1 MMANVGRRM
10 FFDEL
15 SKLLQK
21 TVIAITVDGK
31 TYTGNL
37 EGYDPESMSI
47 CLTNAKDEE
56 GKTIPKIFFIGN
68 TISKIYATEKPFDLQ
83 ALANRLE
90 RIFPRM
96 VKLYDDIDVIV
107 VMDRVRINASGLL
120 EGSGP
125 IAERAV
131 RVYNEFIK
139 DESKAENP

>member
-1 MMANVGRRM
+1 MANIGRRM

-15 SKLLQK
+15 SKLLK
-21 TVIAITVDGK
+21 KIVTAVTIDGK

-37 EGYDPESMSI
+37 EGYDPESKSI

-56 GKTIPKIFFIGN
+56 AKTIPQIFFVSN
-68 TISKIYATEKPFDLQ
+68 TISKIYTTEKPFNLQ
-83 ALANRLE
+83 GLANRLE

-96 VKLYDDIDVIV
+96 VKHYDDIGVIV
-107 VMDRVRINASGLL
+107 VMDKVRINASGLL

-125 IAERAV
+125 IAERAL

-139 DESKAENP
+139 EKSKA

>member
-1 MMANVGRRM
+1 MANIGRRM

-15 SKLLQK
+15 SKLLK
-21 TVIAITVDGK
+21 KIVTAVTIDGK

-56 GKTIPKIFFIGN
+56 DKTIPQIFFISN
-68 TISKIYATEKPFDLQ
+68 TISKIYATEKPFNLQ

-96 VKLYDDIDVIV
+96 VKHYDDIGVIV
-107 VMDRVRINASGLL
+107 VMDKVRINASGLL
-120 EGSGP
+120 EGTGP
-125 IAERAV
+125 IAERAL

-139 DESKAENP
+139 EESKV

>member
-1 MMANVGRRM
+1 MANIGRRM

-15 SKLLQK
+15 SKLLK
-21 TVIAITVDGK
+21 KIVTAVTLDGK
-31 TYTGNL
+31 IYTGNL
-37 EGYDPESMSI
+37 EGYDPDSMSI

-56 GKTIPKIFFIGN
+56 ANTIPQIFFISN
-68 TISKIYATEKPFDLQ
+68 TISKIYATEKPFNLQ

-96 VKLYDDIDVIV
+96 IKHYDDIGVIV
-107 VMDRVRINASGLL
+107 VMDKVRINANGLL

-125 IAERAV
+125 IAERAL

-139 DESKAENP
+139 DEGKA

>member
-1 MMANVGRRM
+1 MANIGRRM

-15 SKLLQK
+15 SKLLK
-21 TVIAITVDGK
+21 KIVTAVTVDGK
-31 TYTGNL
+31 TYIGNL

-56 GKTIPKIFFIGN
+56 AKIIPQIFFIGN
-68 TISKIYATEKPFDLQ
+68 TLSKIVATEKPFDLK
-83 ALANRLE
+83 ALADRLE

-96 VKLYDDIDVIV
+96 VKLYDDIGIIV

-139 DESKAENP
+139 DLEKA

>member
-1 MMANVGRRM
+1 M

-21 TVIAITVDGK
+21 IVTAVTVDGK

-37 EGYDPESMSI
+37 DGYDPDSMSI
-47 CLTNAKDEE
+47 CLTDAKNEE
-56 GKTIPKIFFIGN
+56 ENTIPKIFFLGN
-68 TISKIYATEKPFDLQ
+68 TISQIYATEKPFDLQ
-83 ALANRLE
+83 ALATRLE

-96 VKLYDDIDVIV
+96 VKLYEDIGIIV

-125 IAERAV
+125 IAERALK
-131 RVYNEFIK
+131 VYNEFMK
-139 DESKAENP
+139 DNAKV

>member
-1 MMANVGRRM
+1 MANIGRRM

-15 SKLLQK
+15 SKLLK
-21 TVIAITVDGK
+21 KIVTAVTVDGK

-37 EGYDPESMSI
+37 EGYDPDSMSI

-56 GKTIPKIFFIGN
+56 AKTIPQIFFISN
-68 TISKIYATEKPFDLQ
+68 TISKIYVTEKPFDLQ
-83 ALANRLE
+83 SLANRLE

-96 VKLYDDIDVIV
+96 VKHYDDIGIIV
-107 VMDRVRINASGLL
+107 VMDKVRINASGLL

-125 IAERAV
+125 IAERAL

-139 DESKAENP
+139 EEGKA

>member
-1 MMANVGRRM
+1 MMANIGRRM

-21 TVIAITVDGK
+21 IVTAVTVDGK

-37 EGYDPESMSI
+37 DGYDPDSMSI
-47 CLTNAKDEE
+47 CLTDAKNEE
-56 GKTIPKIFFIGN
+56 ENTIPKIFFLGN
-68 TISKIYATEKPFDLQ
+68 TISQIYATEKPFDLQ
-83 ALANRLE
+83 ALATRLE

-96 VKLYDDIDVIV
+96 VKLYEDIGIIV

-125 IAERAV
+125 IAERALK
-131 RVYNEFIK
+131 VYNEFMK
-139 DESKAENP
+139 DNAKV

>member
-1 MMANVGRRM
+1 MANIGRRM

-15 SKLLQK
+15 SKLLK
-21 TVIAITVDGK
+21 KIVTAVTIEGK

-56 GKTIPKIFFIGN
+56 DKTIPQIFFISN
-68 TISKIYATEKPFDLQ
+68 TISKIYATEKPFNLQ

-96 VKLYDDIDVIV
+96 IKHYDDIGVIV
-107 VMDRVRINASGLL
+107 VMDKVRINASGLL

-125 IAERAV
+125 IAERAL

-139 DESKAENP
+139 EKSKA